1 MHKAQTG
8 DVNLG
13 HHSSGPG
20 RNEFDTT
27 GTCGPSIDEVEA
39 LQNVVIVEPERE
51 EVSKGG
57 LLIADVGDA
66 QKVRWGRVVKVGPGR
81 FEEGLFVKTHVKV
94 GDRVM
99 FGKYASAGEPI
110 KINMRE
116 YLMFREGDIAARVPG
131 NA

>member
-1 MHKAQTG
+1 MNG
-8 DVNLG
+8 EVNLG
-13 HHSSGPG
+13 HHSSGPD
-20 RNEFDTT
+20 RHDFDTT
-27 GTCGPSIDEVEA
+27 GTTVSIDEVEA
-39 LQNVVIVEPERE
+39 LSNIVIVEPEKE

-57 LLIADVGDA
+57 ILIADVGEA

-81 FEEGLFVKTHVKV
+81 VEDGTFVATKLVV

-110 KINMRE
+110 KIAGKE
-116 YLMFREGDIAARVPG
+116 YRLFREGDIFARVGG